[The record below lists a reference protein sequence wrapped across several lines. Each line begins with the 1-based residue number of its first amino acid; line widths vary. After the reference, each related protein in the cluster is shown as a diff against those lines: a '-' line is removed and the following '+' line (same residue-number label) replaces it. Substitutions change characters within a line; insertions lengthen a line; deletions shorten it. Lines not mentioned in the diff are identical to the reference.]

1 MVPLSAVCGCVAAV
15 PRVRSMAPSNPRV
28 PVRSDS
34 PALCP
39 KIAPQPVHGM
49 GVEIGA
55 RGMGQVWVHVQRF
68 GRGDALEHW

>member
-1 MVPLSAVCGCVAAV
+1 
-15 PRVRSMAPSNPRV
+15 
-28 PVRSDS
+28 
-34 PALCP
+34 
-39 KIAPQPVHGM
+39 M